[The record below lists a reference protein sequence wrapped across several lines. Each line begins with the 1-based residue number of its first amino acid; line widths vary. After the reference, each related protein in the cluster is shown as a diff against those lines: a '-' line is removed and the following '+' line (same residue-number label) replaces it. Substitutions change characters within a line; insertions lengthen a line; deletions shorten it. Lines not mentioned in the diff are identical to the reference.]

1 MSKLNEFIAYL
12 KEQVGQPYLWG
23 GQHTKL
29 TPSNYISVIAK
40 REAKEENQKLVEA
53 YCKKKFDSGID
64 VLYAYDCSGLGVYW
78 LYNLQHIYK
87 SDVNANTMMGRCV
100 DLDTPEPPEKGWWV
114 FRLDGKRAVHIG
126 YMIDNEYLIEAK
138 GRRYGVVV
146 TKWREG
152 DWDCWGIPKVFE
164 DEIRGSVPVPDPD
177 PEPEPE
183 PKRYVKVNKG
193 KSVFVRN
200 ADSKKGKILFTAHG
214 NDRFPLIGIAP
225 SGWYNIETKKGPAY
239 ITNLE
244 RYTTVTT

>member
-1 MSKLNEFIAYL
+1 M
-12 KEQVGQPYLWG
+12 
-23 GQHTKL
+23 
-29 TPSNYISVIAK
+29 
-40 REAKEENQKLVEA
+40 
-53 YCKKKFDSGID
+53 
-64 VLYAYDCSGLGVYW
+64 
-78 LYNLQHIYK
+78 
-87 SDVNANTMMGRCV
+87 
-100 DLDTPEPPEKGWWV
+100 
-114 FRLDGKRAVHIG
+114 
-126 YMIDNEYLIEAK
+126 
-138 GRRYGVVV
+138 V

-244 RYTTVTT
+244 RYTTVTI